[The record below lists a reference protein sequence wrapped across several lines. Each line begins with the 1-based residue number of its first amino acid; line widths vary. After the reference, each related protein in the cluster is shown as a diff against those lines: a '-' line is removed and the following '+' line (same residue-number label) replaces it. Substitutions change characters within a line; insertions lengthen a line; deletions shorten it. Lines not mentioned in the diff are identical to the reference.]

1 VTRWWKCDL
10 QVATPGAKD
19 FRGPSDPPWT
29 LEDEAS
35 RAAAAT
41 RHLERVRAAGVD
53 VVALADHND
62 ASWIATMIAAGDAV
76 GIVVFPGVEVTTASG
91 ADGIHIVIIGERD
104 STTADFEDILSR
116 VCGFGGDHPR
126 FDPALGTPA
135 SAPRTLVQILDEL
148 PEGYL
153 AIAPH
158 AFNDN
163 GIASPDTVRGDLRW
177 KALHHDRLGAI
188 DVGDVRGF
196 ANPASWHS
204 RFARRELDNFP
215 CLPGLAFVSTSDA
228 YELDRL
234 GERFTWIRMAE
245 PTLEAL
251 RQAFLDHEVRIVCDW
266 DEHHPAGRSPN
277 DIGHAWVGRVT
288 MRGLSTAEEPVEVE
302 LDPRLTVIIGGRG
315 SGKSSV
321 VAALRLLYGDVD
333 GLPNQARAEFEELR
347 AAVFADA
354 EVEAEHHLAHSGERQ
369 TASWTLSDGPRTVR
383 SEAERP
389 GAAATET
396 DFKVR
401 VINQKEL
408 YERAAHSSD
417 DPSAT
422 SRNLL
427 VLVDD
432 ALATGS
438 AGPGGPAAFE
448 ASLDEAQ
455 TAWISAARAHQSEL
469 EASAQ
474 RDLVAARVEELRRQV
489 AAFDNPESKTRRER
503 NDLRIAQRDWFD
515 AAAAE
520 LREGVAAVRQELD
533 RRLPASPPAP
543 PDGEDP
549 TSEAE
554 RDLKEVRDQLAALRR
569 QVRAA
574 VAAALDAAADDL
586 GHLPDELEGRPW
598 RRAIDEAVSDERA
611 YRDELAALGVDP
623 AEYERVR
630 MRLAEE
636 VAALEQINRRLA
648 RLPELQAAAQS
659 TWSVVEELLEDRRK
673 RRAALLNEVA
683 ERSELL
689 RFRLTPRADVSQWC
703 RRVRDLLNLRADGF
717 LDDVPALGRWLWGPQ
732 PDGETQRR
740 HQRWRHACLTG
751 DLADLADESAMRS
764 SWQQRIA
771 DLDPIL
777 RARLG
782 SEIAD
787 DVVAMEFLREDGDR
801 AVEGDWKPLTA
812 GSPGQRSAAMLSF
825 VMHHGVEPLVLDQ
838 PEDDL
843 DTEWITQLVVRQVRT
858 SRWTRQLVV
867 VTHNANIPV
876 NADAERV
883 IVLENHGGGIRVRQ
897 TPADNGEAVVHV
909 GALEQPHVRRDI
921 QQIMEGGVVAF
932 VRREKRYNNELNTYR
947 AAMRA
952 ISEGDEAPETT

>member
-10 QVATPGAKD
+10 QVATPGARD

-35 RAAAAT
+35 RAAAAG
-41 RHLERVRAAGVD
+41 RYMERVRAAGVE

-62 ASWIATMIAAGDAV
+62 TSWIATMTAAGDAAGV
-76 GIVVFPGVEVTTASG
+76 VVFPGVEVTTASG
-91 ADGIHIVIIGERD
+91 ADGIHLIIIGERGH
-104 STTADFEDILSR
+104 TTADFEDVLSR

-126 FDPALGTPA
+126 FDPARGTPA
-135 SAPRTLVQILDEL
+135 SAPHTLTQILDEL
-148 PEGYL
+148 PEDYL

-163 GIASPDTVRGDLRW
+163 GIVSENTIKGDLRW
-177 KALHHDRLGAI
+177 KALHHERLGAI

-196 ANPASWHS
+196 ANSASWHS

-215 CLPGLAFVSTSDA
+215 CLPRLAFVSTSDA
-228 YELDRL
+228 YALDSF
-234 GERFTWIRMAE
+234 GQRFTWIRMAE

-266 DEHHPAGRSPN
+266 DEDHPAGPSPN
-277 DIGHAWVGRVT
+277 DVGHAWVGRVT
-288 MRGLSTAEEPVEVE
+288 MGGLSTAKEPVEIE

-321 VAALRLLYGDVD
+321 VAVLRLLYGDVE
-333 GLPNQARAEFEELR
+333 GLPSQAQAEFKELCT
-347 AAVFADA
+347 AVFADA
-354 EVEAEHHLAHSGERQ
+354 ELEAEHHLAHSGECQ
-369 TASWTLSDGPRTVR
+369 TASWTLRDGPRTVR
-383 SEAERP
+383 AEAE
-389 GAAATET
+389 GAAAAITQT

-408 YERAAHSSD
+408 FERAAHSSD

-427 VLVDD
+427 VLVDN

-448 ASLDEAQ
+448 DSLDEAQ

-469 EASAQ
+469 EATAQ
-474 RDLVAARVEELRRQV
+474 RDVVAARVDELRRQV

-503 NDLRIAQRDWFD
+503 NDLRIAQHNWLE
-515 AAAAE
+515 ATAVE
-520 LREGVAAVRQELD
+520 LREGVAALQQDLD
-533 RRLPASPPAP
+533 RCLPASVPGPPV
-543 PDGEDP
+543 DEDP

-554 RDLKEVRDQLAALRR
+554 RDLTKVRDQLAALRI
-569 QVRAA
+569 QVRTA
-574 VAAALDAAADDL
+574 VTAALDAAAH
-586 GHLPDELEGRPW
+586 GVAHLPSELEGRPW
-598 RRAIDEAVSDERA
+598 KQAIDEAVADARA
-611 YRDELAALGVDP
+611 YRDELAELGVDP

-630 MRLAEE
+630 TRLAEE
-636 VAALEQINRRLA
+636 VAALERIDQRLD
-648 RLPELQAAAQS
+648 RLPELAAAAHS
-659 TWSVVEELLEDRRK
+659 AWGVVEGLLEGRRK
-673 RRAALLNEVA
+673 RRGALLTEVA

-689 RFRLTPRADVSQWC
+689 RFALTPRADVTQWC

-717 LDDVPALGRWLWGPQ
+717 LDDVPALGRWLWGPHPESEQ
-732 PDGETQRR
+732 HRR
-740 HQRWRHACLTG
+740 HEQWRRACVTG
-751 DLADLADESAMRS
+751 DLVELGGEATMRIP
-764 SWQQRIA
+764 WQQRIA
-771 DLDPIL
+771 SLDPIL

-787 DVVAMEFLREDGDR
+787 DVVAMEFLREGGDL

-825 VMHHGVEPLVLDQ
+825 VMHHGVDPLVLDQ

-843 DTEWITQLVVRQVRT
+843 DTEWITQLVVRQLRT

-883 IVLENHGGGIRVRQ
+883 IVLENHDGGIRVRQ
-897 TPADNGEAVVHV
+897 TTASNSETVVHV

-921 QQIMEGGVVAF
+921 QQIMEGGVAAF
-932 VRREKRYNNELNTYR
+932 VRREKRYNNELNSYR
-947 AAMRA
+947 AALRA
-952 ISEGDEAPETT
+952 MSEGREPAATT